1 MNSDPD
7 GSTHTTLLGR
17 LRSQPADQA
26 AWNAFVDRYGPRI
39 YTWARQRGAQ
49 DADAQDVVQMVLV
62 KLADRMRTF
71 EYDRTRSFRGY
82 LRTLTQHAWADLV
95 TARQRVGRGSG
106 DSDVESCLDSIEART
121 DLVASLEEAFD
132 LEILEEATARVRLRV
147 SPHVWQAFH
156 LLTAEGLSGAEAAER
171 LGIPVATAFKF
182 KSRVQK
188 LLREVVQSLE
198 EAPT

>member
-1 MNSDPD
+1 MSNHSD
-7 GSTHTTLLGR
+7 GTTMTSLLGR
-17 LRSQPADQA
+17 LRSQPSDQQ
-26 AWNAFVDRYGPRI
+26 AWNDFVDRYGPRL
-39 YTWARQRGAQ
+39 YAWARQRGAQ

-71 EYDRTRSFRGY
+71 EYDRSRSFRGY
-82 LRTLTQHAWADLV
+82 LRTLTQHAWSDLV
-95 TARQRVGRGSG
+95 AARQRIGRGTG
-106 DSDVESCLDSIEART
+106 DSGVESILDSVEARA

-132 LEILEEATARVRLRV
+132 LEILEEATTRVRLRV

-156 LLTAEGLSGAEAAER
+156 LLTAEGLSGAETAER

-198 EAPT
+198 ETPE